1 MSSPANPIGVSVV
14 VPIYN
19 EIELCDRAVRTIH
32 AFLLHNHIPFEIL
45 LIESGSTDGSGAV
58 CDSLGADLPNVHV
71 VHEGQRNGMGAAL
84 QIGYAMARMDLV
96 WLVTVDLPFHLET
109 LLKAIPLIQNHDCVL
124 SYRSGDSRSPM
135 RRIQSWVYSA
145 LTRKLLKLPMRSVN
159 SAFKLFRREFV
170 QSLPLV
176 SKGWFLDTELLYW
189 VARRGLRYA
198 EIPVDVLDRSAGTSK
213 VTSSDWFKV
222 FRELL
227 AFRITIRKLPMLDR
241 DKR

>member
-1 MSSPANPIGVSVV
+1 
-14 VPIYN
+14 VPVYN
-19 EIELCDRAVRTIH
+19 EIELCDPGVRKIH
-32 AFLLHNHIPFEIL
+32 AFLLRNSIPFEIL

-58 CDSLGADLPNVHV
+58 CDALGAELRGVRV

-84 QIGYAMARMDLV
+84 RIGYSMARMDLV
-96 WLVTVDLPFHLET
+96 WLVTVDLPFHLDT
-109 LLKAIPLIQNHDCVL
+109 LLKAMPLIESNDCVL
-124 SYRSGDSRSPM
+124 SYRSADSRSLM

-145 LTRKLLKLPMRSVN
+145 LTRTVLKLPMRSVN

-198 EIPVDVLDRSAGTSK
+198 EIPVEVLDRSAGTSK
-213 VTSSDWFKV
+213 VTASDWVKIL
-222 FRELL
+222 RELL
-227 AFRITIRKLPMLDR
+227 AFRVNVRKLPMLDR